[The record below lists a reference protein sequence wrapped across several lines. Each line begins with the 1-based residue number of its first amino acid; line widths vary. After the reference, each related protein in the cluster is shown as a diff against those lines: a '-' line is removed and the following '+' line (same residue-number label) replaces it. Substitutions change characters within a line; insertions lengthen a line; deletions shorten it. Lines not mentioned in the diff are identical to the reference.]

1 MTERFRPVQTRQ
13 MPRGSVARFRVVLF
27 MAIAIVFLAACL
39 PGARTRGSGADAE
52 ESVVAVEAQ
61 PIRPDGIR
69 ETITVNGEIDP
80 VSSVDVFPTAAGEL
94 IEIRVAVGD
103 RVRRDDVIAK
113 VDPSRPGQVFSPSA
127 ISAPIAGTVT
137 RLSARVGAQVTQQ
150 APIARIA
157 TTDVLQLTTFV
168 PERFV
173 QGVAVGQTATVRLD
187 AYPAAEFSARI
198 TRLSPVIDPQTRTLE
213 TILRLTTRDARV
225 RPGMFARVELVLN
238 ERPDALT
245 VPQPAV
251 VRRDGRPHVFVV
263 GVGDRA
269 ELRPVTTGI
278 ESGGRIELVSG
289 VSVGERVV
297 TRGQNLLDAGTPVR
311 VVDVSRGEP

>member
-1 MTERFRPVQTRQ
+1 MSERKGRSAERIAAC
-13 MPRGSVARFRVVLF
+13 GSIVRTCTVVVATV
-27 MAIAIVFLAACL
+27 IVITTLAACL
-39 PGARTRGSGADAE
+39 PGGRSRGAADAE
-52 ESVVAVEAQ
+52 QPVVAVEAQ

-69 ETITVNGEIDP
+69 ETITINGEIEP

-103 RVRRDDVIAK
+103 RVRRDDVIAR
-113 VDPSRPGQVFSPSA
+113 VDPSRPGQVFTPSV
-127 ISAPIAGTVT
+127 IGSPIAGTVT

-157 TTDVLQLTTFV
+157 TTDELQLTTFV

-173 QGVAVGQTATVRLD
+173 QGVAVGQSATVRLD
-187 AYPAAEFSARI
+187 AYPTAEFAAQI

-213 TILRLTTRDARV
+213 TTLGLTTRDARI

-251 VRRDGRPHVFVV
+251 VRRDGRSHVFVV
-263 GVGDRA
+263 GDDDRA

-289 VSVGERVV
+289 VSGGERVV

>member
-1 MTERFRPVQTRQ
+1 MTERLRRVRTRQ
-13 MPRGSVARFRVVLF
+13 VPFGSVARFRVVLF
-27 MAIAIVFLAACL
+27 TTIAIVTLAGCL
-39 PGARTRGSGADAE
+39 PGSRTRGLADAE
-52 ESVVAVEAQ
+52 PPVVAVEAQ
-61 PIRPDGIR
+61 PIAPDGIR
-69 ETITVNGEIDP
+69 ETITVNGEIEP

-103 RVRRDDVIAK
+103 RVRRDDVIAR

-127 ISAPIAGTVT
+127 IGSPIAGTVT

-157 TTDVLQLTTFV
+157 TTDELQLTTFV

-187 AYPAAEFSARI
+187 AYPTADFAARI

-213 TILRLTTRDARV
+213 TTLTLTTRDARV

-263 GVGDRA
+263 SADDRA

-278 ESGGRIELVSG
+278 ESAGRIELVSG

-311 VVDVSRGEP
+311 VVELARGEP